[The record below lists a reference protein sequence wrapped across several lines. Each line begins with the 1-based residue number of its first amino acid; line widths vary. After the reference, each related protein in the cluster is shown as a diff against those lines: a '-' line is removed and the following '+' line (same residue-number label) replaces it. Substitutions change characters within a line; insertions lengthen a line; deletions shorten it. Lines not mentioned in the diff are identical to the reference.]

1 MITDIHSED
10 RLIQAHSPIIKGI
23 IPLPAE
29 HLKSTAGQFAR
40 MGAPQLVGANLN
52 PPLAKGA
59 APCFA
64 EMKVSIAKRRRIN
77 ITTDVS

>member
-10 RLIQAHSPIIKGI
+10 QLVQAHSPIIKGI

-40 MGAPQLVGANLN
+40 MGAPPARRSKFK
-52 PPLAKGA
+52 PA
-59 APCFA
+59 AC
-64 EMKVSIAKRRRIN
+64 
-77 ITTDVS
+77 